1 MKYKKYL
8 LLLPYLVL
16 CGGLWVQRGKLYAI
30 LPPLLERWTLDLI
43 FAALAFVGL
52 VFAFENLR
60 CPFWIRARA
69 ERTFQQ
75 AGLKN
80 SQGEY
85 PVLLSVYADPY
96 KKHGKIYKLRNRG
109 LSPVSFDE
117 KVDRLQTGLGGAIG
131 TIEDN
136 KNTRYTLLSF
146 LPKRYVKPIMIS
158 PGDNAFGSIAIE
170 HLINLLVVGATG
182 TGKTA
187 ATKILLYKIAA
198 HVPNAVFTILDYKQQ
213 DFAEFAGLSGYYGY
227 SDCVQGLEDYYASFK
242 AQQATGKPGV
252 PHYLVIDE
260 WGAFILSQEKK
271 QAEQLRAKLA
281 ELLMLGRSYNYRV
294 ICGLQRADSSHFVSG
309 ARDQFRA
316 ILALGNLS
324 KEQKQMLFPEDKER
338 MTAHNGQGEGYLFID
353 GKGIERIKVERVGD
367 FSALSKNIWQAMS
380 RGQPGGAGGEAKRK
394 PPDTL

>member
-8 LLLPYLVL
+8 LLLPYLAL

-30 LPPLLERWTLDLI
+30 LPPLLERWLMDAVLVTLL
-43 FAALAFVGL
+43 LTGL
-52 VFAFENLR
+52 GWVWHEIR

-69 ERTFQQ
+69 ERTFRQ

-85 PVLLSVYADPY
+85 PVLVAVYADPY
-96 KKHGKIYKLRNRG
+96 KKHGKTYKLRNRG

-117 KVDRLQTGLGGAIG
+117 KVDRLQTGLGGVIG
-131 TIEDN
+131 TIEDT

-146 LPKRYVKPIMIS
+146 LPKRYVTPIIIS
-158 PGDNAFGSIAIE
+158 PSDNAFGSIAIE

-182 TGKTA
+182 TGKTVA
-187 ATKILLYKIAA
+187 IKVLLHKIAA
-198 HVPNAVFTILDYKQQ
+198 HVPNAVFTILDFKQQ
-213 DFAEFAGLSGYYGY
+213 DFAEFAGLPGYYGY
-227 SDCVQGLEDYYASFK
+227 ADCVQGLEDYYASFK
-242 AQQATGKPGV
+242 AQQSTGKPGV

-271 QAEQLRAKLA
+271 QGERLRAMLA
-281 ELLMLGRSYNYRV
+281 ELIMLSRSYNHRL
-294 ICGLQRADSSHFVSG
+294 ILGLQRGDSSHFVSG

-316 ILALGNLS
+316 VLALGNLS
-324 KEQKQMLFPEDKER
+324 KEQKQMLFPDFKEQMNDR
-338 MTAHNGQGEGYLFID
+338 NSLGEGYLFLD
-353 GKGIERIKVERVGD
+353 GKGIERIKVERVRD
-367 FSALSKNIWQAMS
+367 FSALSENIRQAMS
-380 RGQPGGAGGEAKRK
+380 RGQPGGSGGEAERE

>member
-8 LLLPYLVL
+8 LLFPYLAL
-16 CGGLWVQRGKLYAI
+16 CGGLWIQRGKLYAV
-30 LPPLLERWTLDLI
+30 LPPLLERWLMDAVLVTLL
-43 FAALAFVGL
+43 LTGL
-52 VFAFENLR
+52 GWVWHEIR
-60 CPFWIRARA
+60 CPFWIRARV
-69 ERTFQQ
+69 ERTFRQ

-85 PVLLSVYADPY
+85 PVLVAVYADPY
-96 KKHGKIYKLRNRG
+96 KKHGKTYKLRNRG

-117 KVDRLQTGLGGAIG
+117 KVDRLQTGLGGVIG
-131 TIEDN
+131 TIEDT

-158 PGDNAFGSIAIE
+158 SSNNAFGSVSVDSF
-170 HLINLLVVGATG
+170 INLLVVGATG

-187 ATKILLYKIAA
+187 AIKILLYKIAA
-198 HVPNAVFTILDYKQQ
+198 HVPNAAFTILDFKQF
-213 DFAEFAGLSGYYGY
+213 DFAEFAGLPGYYGY
-227 SDCVQGLEDYYASFK
+227 TDCVQGLEDYYASFK

-294 ICGLQRADSSHFVSG
+294 ICGLQRADSSHFSSG

-324 KEQKQMLFPEDKER
+324 KEQKQMLFPDFKEQMNDR
-338 MTAHNGQGEGYLFID
+338 NSLGEGYLFLD
-353 GKGIERIKVERVGD
+353 GKGIERVRVEKVRN
-367 FSALSKNIWQAMS
+367 FSALSENIRQAMS
-380 RGQPGGAGGEAKRK
+380 RGQPGGSGGEAERK